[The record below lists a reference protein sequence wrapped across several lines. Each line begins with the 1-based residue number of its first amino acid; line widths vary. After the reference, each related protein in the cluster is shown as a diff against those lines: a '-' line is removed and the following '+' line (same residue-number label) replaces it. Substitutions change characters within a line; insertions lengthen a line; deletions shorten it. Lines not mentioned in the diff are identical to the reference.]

1 MKPNNKPP
9 VSSSAEPRRRDAG
22 FSLIEIIMVMII
34 GITVTAFAVPI
45 ISSVLSYYRL
55 RSAVSSATWAVQSVR
70 FQALQQ
76 GYPFQ
81 VAFSGG
87 TGGLNP
93 SYQISS
99 EPIGATSFSNVGSSV
114 PLSGAPV
121 VSGGNINVSVQGQW
135 SRIDFPCQHCT
146 LHIHTYLLRHDRRQ
160 LRYQT
165 METSTLHPRNKRSSE
180 RGFLDG

>member
-1 MKPNNKPP
+1 
-9 VSSSAEPRRRDAG
+9 
-22 FSLIEIIMVMII
+22 MII

-45 ISSVLSYYRL
+45 VSSVLSYYRL

-121 VSGGNINVSVQGQW
+121 VLGSNITFQFKGNGVVSTSPVSTAPYTFTITYSGTTETITVSNYGNVDVT
-135 SRIDFPCQHCT
+135 P
-146 LHIHTYLLRHDRRQ
+146 
-160 LRYQT
+160 
-165 METSTLHPRNKRSSE
+165 
-180 RGFLDG
+180 